1 MLWVRGREG
10 VDRGGREGRN
20 LKKQGRGGGRNA
32 GDQGMTSGLPSR
44 IQVL

>member
-1 MLWVRGREG
+1 MWVRGREG

-20 LKKQGRGGGRNA
+20 LKKQGRGGRNA